1 MKKVVFMSLAI
12 IAAGLLPVM
21 GQTQQ
26 GNKRIMYRGGPG
38 IAVSGS
44 MDFRSLPENA
54 QTFINDLFPAT
65 TVTKVENDFY
75 DKQYEVDLSDGY
87 EVTFDYN
94 GNWVKVEAPDGAT
107 LPSSTL
113 TALVPETAVINT
125 LSGDAL
131 LDGGVVEVVDEITV
145 FPQEYRVEYATG
157 KVGKGKASISK
168 NDGAIIIR
176 ERKKDKI
183 NKYNAARSADKSLR
197 QYKRGIARP
206 VKY

>member
-1 MKKVVFMSLAI
+1 MKKKVLMSLAL
-12 IAAGLLPVM
+12 IAAGLLPAM
-21 GQTQQ
+21 GQAPQ
-26 GNKRIMYRGGPG
+26 GNKRITYGGGPG

-65 TVTKVENDFY
+65 TVTKVENDFV
-75 DKQYEVDLSDGY
+75 DRQYEVDLSDGY
-87 EVTFDYN
+87 EVTFDYD
-94 GNWVKVEAPDGAT
+94 GNWVQVEAPDGAT

-113 TALVPETAVINT
+113 TALVPETAVITT

-131 LDGGVVEVVDEITV
+131 LDGGVVEAVEEITV
-145 FPQEYRVEYATG
+145 FPQEYRVEYSTG

-168 NDGAIIIR
+168 NDGSIIIR
-176 ERKKDKI
+176 KHGKDRMGKC
-183 NKYNAARSADKSLR
+183 NAAKSANQTSHH
-197 QYKRGIARP
+197 RGAMRP